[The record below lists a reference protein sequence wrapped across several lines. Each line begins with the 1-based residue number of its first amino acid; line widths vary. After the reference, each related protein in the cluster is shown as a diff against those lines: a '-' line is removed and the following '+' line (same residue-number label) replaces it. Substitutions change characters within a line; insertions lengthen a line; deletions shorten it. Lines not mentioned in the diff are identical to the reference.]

1 MFEIYSN
8 SAKMALFYARNFC
21 QEYRN
26 EVITPEHLLLGILK
40 ENEDIFQEITSEL
53 KEIKKSIKNSL
64 SKEKLNKPFVFE
76 KENVILSESIKQIL
90 AFANHLAQT
99 LNSEKVEL
107 EHLIFSILKSNTLAS
122 QLLKSY
128 GISTFKIR
136 KYIQNKEKEKNVK
149 NLPIFLET
157 YALNL
162 NRWVQSGKC
171 FPHIG
176 RENEIERLISILGRY
191 SKNNALLIGEAGVGK
206 TALVEALTM
215 KILQG
220 ETPPFLKNMQIYAI
234 DLGQLISGTKY
245 RGQFEERL
253 KEILKEATE
262 NENIILFIDEI
273 HTIIGAGSS
282 EGSLDA
288 ANILKPPL
296 SRGQLRCIGAT
307 TYKDFKK
314 YIEKDK
320 ALMRRFQ
327 TIMLIPSTEE
337 DTLNILK
344 KVKNKIEEYHQVY
357 FPEETLKA
365 IVHYSNQYI
374 QGRVFP
380 DKAIDVLDEVAARV
394 KIKSQL
400 PTASEKMLIEE
411 LKEINE
417 KIKENIEKKDFEN
430 AFNLKN
436 EEIEIKEALK
446 ILKTRNPNTGQIVSV
461 KDVEEVISIISG
473 VPYSFFFHNNEE
485 LFNKLKNCLKK
496 EVLYQNEAI
505 DKILKTFK
513 NSFFFQQRKEKPSP
527 VLLFYGQTGTGKTF
541 ISNLIA
547 KEVLPNPRV
556 YYTLEMSEYSEK
568 FMLSKLIGS
577 PPGYVGYEE
586 GGHLTEFIKRNPFSL
601 ILFENIDKA
610 NSEILRIIIKIIE
623 KGYIEDSTGEIVN
636 FKNTIIFF
644 TITTKSNKKILG
656 FEDKQKKKDQKEEI
670 ENLEEIKKL
679 VPSELLDK
687 IDQIVFFKPFTPSEL
702 KNILKNKLKIF
713 LEDLHNKGFTVI
725 IENEVF
731 ENLAKK
737 IDKNKECNA
746 FVVENIFKTEL
757 KNPLNYFI
765 SSLDA
770 PCKILVF
777 LYENNILFKKEDHY
791 APVV

>member
-8 SAKMALFYARNFC
+8 SARMALFYARNFC
-21 QEYRN
+21 QEYKN

-40 ENEDIFQEITSEL
+40 ENEDIFHEITPEL
-53 KEIKKSIKNSL
+53 KEIKKSIKNSF
-64 SKEKLNKPFVFE
+64 SKEKLSKPFVFE
-76 KENVILSESIKQIL
+76 KENVILSESIKQVL
-90 AFANHLAQT
+90 AFANYLAQT
-99 LNSEKVEL
+99 LKSEKVEL
-107 EHLIFSILKSNTLAS
+107 EHLILSILKSNTVAS

-136 KYIQNKEKEKNVK
+136 KYIQDKEKEKNAK
-149 NLPIFLET
+149 NQPIFLET

-171 FPHIG
+171 FPYIG

-206 TALVEALTM
+206 TALVEALSM
-215 KILQG
+215 KIVQG

-365 IVHYSNQYI
+365 IVLYSNQYI

-400 PTASEKMLIEE
+400 PTASEKMLMEE

-436 EEIEIKEALK
+436 EEVEIKEALK
-446 ILKTRNPNTGQIVSV
+446 ILKNRNPNTGQIVSV

-473 VPYSFFFHNNEE
+473 VPYSFFFPNNEE
-485 LFNKLKNCLKK
+485 LFNKLKNYLKK

-505 DKILKTFK
+505 DKIMKTFK
-513 NSFFFQQRKEKPSP
+513 NSFFFNEKKERPAP
-527 VLLFYGQTGTGKTF
+527 VLLFYGNSGSGKTF
-541 ISNLIA
+541 VSNLIA
-547 KEVLPNPRV
+547 KEILPNPRA

-568 FMLSKLIGS
+568 YMLSKLIGS

-586 GGHLTEFIKRNPFSL
+586 GGNLTEFIKRNPFSL

-610 NSEILRIIIKIIE
+610 NSEILRIIIKILE
-623 KGYIEDSTGEIVN
+623 RGYIEDSTGEIVN

-644 TITTKSNKKILG
+644 TITTKSSKKILG
-656 FEDKQKKKDQKEEI
+656 FEDGQKKKDQKEEI

-687 IDQIVFFKPFTPSEL
+687 IDKIVFFKPFTPFEL
-702 KNILKNKLKIF
+702 KNILKNKIKIF
-713 LEDLHNKGFTVI
+713 LEDLYNNGFKVK

-737 IDKNKECNA
+737 IDKKKECNA
-746 FVVENIFKTEL
+746 FFVENIFKTEF
-757 KNPLNYFI
+757 KDPLNYFI

-770 PCKILVF
+770 PCQIAVF
-777 LYENNILFKKEDHY
+777 LYNNNILFKKEDHY

>member
-1 MFEIYSN
+1 MFENYSN
-8 SAKMALFYARNFC
+8 SARMALFYARNFS
-21 QEYRN
+21 QEFRN
-26 EVITPEHLLLGILK
+26 EVLTPEHLLLGIFK
-40 ENEDIFQEITSEL
+40 ENEDIVQEIIPNF
-53 KEIKKSIKNSL
+53 KEIKKSLENSL
-64 SKEKLNKPFVFE
+64 LKEKLNKPFVFE
-76 KENVILSESIKQIL
+76 KENVILSESTKQVL
-90 AFANHLAQT
+90 AFASHLVQT
-99 LNSEKVEL
+99 LKNEKVEL
-107 EHLIFSILKSNTLAS
+107 EHLILSILKNNTLAS

-136 KYIQNKEKEKNVK
+136 KYIQDKEKEKSIK
-149 NLPIFLET
+149 KEPILLET

-206 TALVEALTM
+206 TALVEALSM
-215 KILQG
+215 KIVQD

-253 KEILKEATE
+253 KGILKEAIE

-296 SRGQLRCIGAT
+296 SRGQIRCIGAT

-320 ALMRRFQ
+320 PLMRRFQ
-327 TIMLIPSTEE
+327 TIMLTPSTEDE
-337 DTLNILK
+337 TLNILK
-344 KVKNKIEEYHQVY
+344 EIKNKIEEYHQVY
-357 FPEETLKA
+357 FPDETLKA

-380 DKAIDVLDEVAARV
+380 DKAIDVLDEVASRV
-394 KIKSQL
+394 KIKNQL
-400 PTASEKMLIEE
+400 PTSSEKMLIEE
-411 LKEINE
+411 LKEIN
-417 KIKENIEKKDFEN
+417 KKLKENIEAKDFEN
-430 AFNLKN
+430 AFNLKS
-436 EEIEIKEALK
+436 EEIEIKEALR
-446 ILKTRNPNTGQIVSV
+446 ILKNRNPNTGQIVSV
-461 KDVEEVISIISG
+461 RDVEEVISIISG
-473 VPYSFFFHNNEE
+473 VPYSFFFSNNEE
-485 LFNKLKNCLKK
+485 RFIKLKDYLKK
-496 EVLYQNEAI
+496 EILYQNEAI

-513 NSFFFQQRKEKPSP
+513 NSFFFKQKRERPSP

-547 KEVLPNPRV
+547 KEILPNPRA
-556 YYTLEMSEYSEK
+556 YYALEMSEYSEK

-586 GGHLTEFIKRNPFSL
+586 GGTLTEFIKRNPFSL

-610 NSEILRIIIKIIE
+610 HREILGTISKILE
-623 KGYIEDSTGEIVN
+623 KGYLEDSAGEIVH

-656 FEDKQKKKDQKEEI
+656 FEDRQKKKEQKEEAG
-670 ENLEEIKKL
+670 NFEEIKKL
-679 VPSELLDK
+679 IPSELLDK
-687 IDQIVFFKPFTPSEL
+687 IDQIVFFKPFTPLEL
-702 KNILKNKLKIF
+702 KNILKIKIKYF
-713 LEDLHNKGFTVI
+713 IQDLDKKGFTVI
-725 IENEVF
+725 IRNEVL
-731 ENLAKK
+731 ENLTKK
-737 IDKNKECNA
+737 IDKTKECNA
-746 FVVENIFKTEL
+746 SIVENIFNNEF

-765 SSLDA
+765 SSLEA
-770 PCKILVF
+770 PCKIEVLF
-777 LYENNILFKKEDHY
+777 YENNILFKKENNY
-791 APVV
+791 APVF